1 MCTSNLIQAE
11 TLPHSHSHSQTTKQT
26 TKQTCWN
33 CSNRAA
39 AYTKLA
45 TWDLAL
51 EDCEECIKREPEFIK
66 GYLRK
71 GNILLGIKKIS
82 EAEKAFQQVW

>member
-1 MCTSNLIQAE
+1 M
-11 TLPHSHSHSQTTKQT
+11 
-26 TKQTCWN
+26 
-33 CSNRAA
+33 
-39 AYTKLA
+39 
-45 TWDLAL
+45 AL

-82 EAEKAFQQVW
+82 EAEKAFQQVWS